1 MTKYATMN
9 PLGSTNP
16 YDLFDNA
23 QNCDIA
29 INSITAAI
37 WRDRFGKNRHT
48 WYGIESMAL
57 NAMLNYG
64 YITKKSFEKG
74 ATLDTPNTVLQWES
88 NGEFYRWDGD
98 WTQAKVVPAGSTPL
112 NTGGI
117 DRGKWVGVGYA
128 ALRSD
133 LSRVDGYSLVG
144 QGNYADIRSYIGGGN
159 KIQCYGR
166 TAISDGGSGVFVRDD
181 ADTNTADN
189 GGTVLVDAAGR
200 RWKRVFSDDV
210 QLLWFCE
217 KGNGVADYTT
227 PLRLASQVAVDNDRD
242 LIFEGGTY
250 NISDIQVMSS
260 TTRRAST
267 RWVAKGDVRIIST
280 KSAPDATDYDA
291 DYAIRF
297 RGVFAAQVTLTQ
309 DAVRNAGVIEV
320 SDVSNIEVG
329 DLVGL
334 QSSRLIQ
341 TDHRG
346 QAREGQ
352 LCKVASVNTTT
363 KRVGLHNTLRYF
375 APAARNQTGTVV
387 SAASGAEFTTAG
399 LTLTRRNSNVRI
411 RFNSGANSGQI
422 RYVTKTSGNI
432 IYIGG
437 DQSAFPSVPAVG
449 DSFTLE
455 WMTDVSI
462 IKPIKLKMVGNFT
475 LSRAITTGAAAGAV
489 GFRGLDILYSDNALI
504 DGVTV
509 EGFSETGIR
518 LRGSFQ
524 PTLLNATVRD
534 ANRGYNTFDGT
545 GYGISINQCFG
556 AFVNN
561 AKTYRCRK
569 GLDVIGT
576 QMISWETMV
585 KSCTVSGGGVDYQGN
600 AFWPNGP
607 TENSGMGSHGAG
619 YSSEYH
625 DCLVVDCHLPY
636 AVRGLRESFIDCR
649 VHGYVANA
657 CLRVAYGGAL
667 TVDGL
672 TYDDTFTEIGQTV
685 STSYSEDSRSGSRAT
700 GMVELFCGVNDGYL
714 RSYPIILKNCNAK
727 KVTLSFLL
735 ATGAGDALTL
745 ENVSMGNNTIYV
757 SSEDTSTTEFSF
769 VRTEGLKVIKNVQDL
784 GGNRF
789 ILDGGTENQWCM
801 YDLRTALIIPD
812 GGYVRLGDNKFFCTL
827 ADDQSLRIP
836 ISTKS
841 KTAIVSVFDHEA
853 QRNYR
858 GFSMLLSVG
867 QATDTSPMQAS
878 NKVGL
883 DVTNVPLTGTTGT
896 DGRFTVAF
904 LPTGGT
910 GYLYLENRMGAVMR
924 PCVIIETVPF

>member
-1 MTKYATMN
+1 M
-9 PLGSTNP
+9 S
-16 YDLFDNA
+16 
-23 QNCDIA
+23 DIA
-29 INSITAAI
+29 ANVVVSMPSQLFTMARSFKANANGKIFIGKIDTDPVNPANQIQVYLENEDGTNVPVSQPIIINAGGYPVHNGQIAKFVTVE
-37 WRDRFGKNRHT
+37 GH
-48 WYGIESMAL
+48 SMAVYDAYGVQQFYYPNVLKYDPDQFSAEL
-57 NAMLNYG
+57 N
-64 YITKKSFEKG
+64 K
-74 ATLDTPNTVLQWES
+74 
-88 NGEFYRWDGD
+88 
-98 WTQAKVVPAGSTPL
+98 
-112 NTGGI
+112 
-117 DRGKWVGVGYA
+117 
-128 ALRSD
+128 
-133 LSRVDGYSLVG
+133 VDGASLIG
-144 QGNYADIRSYIGGGN
+144 SGNYSDIRSYSGSGN

-166 TAISDGGSGVFVRDD
+166 SAVRDGGDGVFVRDD
-181 ADTNTADN
+181 ADTTTADN

-200 RWKRVFSDDV
+200 RWKRVFSGEV
-210 QLLWFCE
+210 LLLWFCE
-217 KGNGVADYTT
+217 RGDGVSDYTT
-227 PLRLASQVAVDNDRD
+227 PLRAASQLAVDNDLD
-242 LIFEGGTY
+242 LVIEAGVY
-250 NISDIQVMSS
+250 NFTDIQIRS
-260 TTRRAST
+260 TTPRQAIT
-267 RWVAKGDVRIIST
+267 RWIANGDVKLIST
-280 KSAPDATDYDA
+280 KATPDGSDYGA

-297 RGVFAAQVTLTQ
+297 LGVFATQVSLAE
-309 DAVRNAGVIEV
+309 DAVRNAGVITL
-320 SDVSNIEVG
+320 SDVSSVEIG

-352 LCKVASVNTTT
+352 LCKVTSVNPTT
-363 KRVGLHNTLRYF
+363 KRVGLQNTLRYF
-375 APAARNQTGTVV
+375 APAARNQSGTVV
-387 SAASGAEFTTAG
+387 SAVSGAEFTVSG
-399 LTLTRRNSNVRI
+399 LALTRRNSNARI
-411 RFNSGANSGQI
+411 RFNSGANAGQI
-422 RYVTKTSGNI
+422 RYVTKKSGSTL
-432 IYIGG
+432 YIGG
-437 DQSAFPSVPAVG
+437 NQSGFPSTPAAG

-462 IKPIKLKMVGNFT
+462 IKPIKLKMSGNFT
-475 LSRAITTGAAAGAV
+475 LSRALTTNAAAGDV
-489 GFRGLDILYSDNALI
+489 GFRGLDVIYSDNARI
-504 DGVTV
+504 DDVTV

-534 ANRGYNTFDGT
+534 ANRGYNIWDGT
-545 GYGISINQCFG
+545 GYGISIDQCFG
-556 AFVNN
+556 AFVDN

-569 GLDVIGT
+569 GLDIIGT
-576 QMISWETMV
+576 QMISWESQV
-585 KSCTVSGGGVDYQGN
+585 NCVASGGGVDYTGT
-600 AFWPNGP
+600 AFWPNGV
-607 TENSGMGSHGAG
+607 TENSGMGSHGSG
-619 YSSEYH
+619 YDSEYH
-625 DCLVVDCHLPY
+625 NCLVVDCHLPY
-636 AVRGLRESFIDCR
+636 AMRGLRESFIDCR

-657 CLRVAYGGAL
+657 CLRVARGGGL

-672 TYDDTFTEIGQTV
+672 TYDDTFTEIGHTV
-685 STSYSEDSRSGSRAT
+685 DESYSEDSRPGSRAT

-714 RSYPIILKNCNAK
+714 RTYPITIKNCNAK

-735 ATGAGDALTL
+735 ATGAGDTLTL

-789 ILDGGTENQWCM
+789 ILDGGIENQWCM
-801 YDLRTALIIPD
+801 YDLRVLTIPE

-827 ADDQSLRIP
+827 ADDQSLKIP

-867 QATDTSPMQAS
+867 QATDTSPMQAT

-904 LPTGGT
+904 LPIGGA

>member
-1 MTKYATMN
+1 M
-9 PLGSTNP
+9 S
-16 YDLFDNA
+16 
-23 QNCDIA
+23 DIA
-29 INSITAAI
+29 ANVVVSQPSQLFTLARSFKANANGKIYLGLIDTDPVNPANRIPVYLENEDGTHVQVAQPIVINAGGYPVYNGQIAKFVTEK
-37 WRDRFGKNRHT
+37 GH
-48 WYGIESMAL
+48 SMAIYD
-57 NAMLNYG
+57 AYG
-64 YITKKSFEKG
+64 AQQFYY
-74 ATLDTPNTVLQWES
+74 PNVLKYDPDQ
-88 NGEFYRWDGD
+88 F
-98 WTQAKVVPAGSTPL
+98 STEL
-112 NTGGI
+112 A
-117 DRGKWVGVGYA
+117 GVGGA
-128 ALRSD
+128 
-133 LSRVDGYSLVG
+133 SLIG
-144 QGNYADIRSYIGGGN
+144 SGNYANIRAYSGTGN

-166 TAISDGGSGVFVRDD
+166 SAVRDGGDGMFVRDD
-181 ADTNTADN
+181 ADTTTADN
-189 GGTVLVDAAGR
+189 GGTVLIDAAGR
-200 RWKRVFSDDV
+200 RWKRVFSGEV
-210 QLLWFCE
+210 LLLWFCE
-217 KGNGVADYTT
+217 RGDGVSDYTT
-227 PLRLASQVAVDNDRD
+227 PLRAASQLAVDND
-242 LIFEGGTY
+242 LELVIEAGVY
-250 NISDIQVMSS
+250 NYTDIQIMSS
-260 TTRRAST
+260 TPRQATT
-267 RWVAKGDVRIIST
+267 KWIAKGDVRLVST
-280 KSAPDATDYDA
+280 KSAPDTTDYDA

-297 RGVFAAQVTLTQ
+297 RGVFAAQVSLAA
-309 DAVRNAGVIEV
+309 DAVRNAGVITV

-352 LCKVASVNTTT
+352 LCKVTSVNSTT
-363 KRVGLHNTLRYF
+363 KRVGLQNTLRYM
-375 APAARNQTGTVV
+375 APAARNQSGTVT
-387 SAASGAEFTTAG
+387 SAASGAEFTTSG

-422 RYVTKTSGNI
+422 RYVTRTSGNTL
-432 IYIGG
+432 YIGG
-437 DQSAFPSVPAVG
+437 DQSGFPSIPAVG
-449 DSFTLE
+449 DTFTLE

-462 IKPIKLKMVGNFT
+462 IKPIKVQMLGNFT
-475 LSRAITTGAAAGAV
+475 LSRAVTTGATAGAV
-489 GFRGLDILYSDNALI
+489 GFRGLDVLFSDNAMI

-556 AFVNN
+556 AFVDN

-569 GLDVIGT
+569 GLDIIGT

-585 KSCTVSGGGVDYQGN
+585 KGCTVSGGGVDYQGN

-685 STSYSEDSRSGSRAT
+685 SASYSEDSRPGSRAT

-714 RSYPIILKNCNAK
+714 RTYPITIKNCNAK

-735 ATGAGDALTL
+735 ATGAGDTLTL

-757 SSEDTSTTEFSF
+757 SSEYTSTTEFSF

-867 QATDTSPMQAS
+867 QPTDTSPMQAS